1 MSDFILQNKNI
12 YFKGTVIK
20 TMKDWYKDRQLDKLD
35 RIEYKYILK
44 DMRLPDPID
53 GNGAIE
59 NTEEE
64 GKVFL
69 INGSRSFEYPC
80 WKQMYLNPYLTS
92 HPKIN
97 PKEILI

>member
-1 MSDFILQNKNI
+1 
-12 YFKGTVIK
+12 
-20 TMKDWYKDRQLDKLD
+20 MKDWYKDRQLDKLD
-35 RIEYKYILK
+35 IIEYKYILK
-44 DMRLPDPID
+44 YMRLPDPID